1 MLYLLNVLTFLT
13 YKIKS
18 YIFLCKY
25 RTPALHCAFIHITP
39 DNRDLMEFFDEPK
52 NWGRNEV
59 KVGRS
64 WRKDELRLKS
74 NSDLHK
80 LW

>member
-1 MLYLLNVLTFLT
+1 MH
-13 YKIKS
+13 
-18 YIFLCKY
+18 FLCEY
-25 RTPALHCAFIHITP
+25 STPALHCAFIHITP
-39 DNRDLMEFFDEPK
+39 DYRDLMEFFDQPK
-52 NWGRNEV
+52 NWGQNEV